1 VLISIALA
9 SAAIGAAL
17 FVPPVRDR
25 VFTTK
30 LWPWRTP
37 WDVTEDQIDE
47 LRALAQP
54 GDVVVESN
62 LHGWQWMT
70 LCLATTGSSWVHGA
84 LVDENKRLL
93 TVHKKAIEADWDIY
107 LEWGSTRMA
116 LIRPPYAGAQQAQ
129 QAIDFARSKV
139 GTIYDASFDD
149 QSGNCNGLVASALN
163 SAGIEVRTQNCYGKP
178 IYPASNFFEIPG
190 RKIMWQSR

>member
-1 VLISIALA
+1 LIPLALV

-37 WDVTEDQIDE
+37 WDITEEQISE
-47 LRALAQP
+47 LRSLAQP
-54 GDVVVESN
+54 GDVIVESN
-62 LHGWQWMT
+62 LHGWQWMS

-116 LIRPPYAGAQQAQ
+116 LVRPPYADAEQAQ
-129 QAIDFARSKV
+129 KAIDFARSKV
-139 GTIYDASFDD
+139 GTIYDPSFEDHH
-149 QSGNCNGLVASALN
+149 GNCNGLVASAL
-163 SAGIEVRTQNCYGKP
+163 SHAGIDVRTKQCFGKS
-178 IYPASNFFEIPG
+178 IYPASTFFEIPG
-190 RKIMWQSR
+190 ALVIWLSR